1 MQDTR
6 PGARGRGGVIVR
18 GRGGRVSLRI
28 GVRPVVV
35 GLALLAA
42 LVVTAGASLTTGDF
56 ELSVGEAFQALI
68 GNGSGSADFIVN
80 TLRLPRLLTAMAV
93 GAALAVSGAIL
104 QSLSRNPLGSP
115 DIIGFTNGSATG
127 ALTVIVVL
135 HGGMAQIAAGALI
148 GGLATAVVVYLLA
161 FTRGSQG
168 FRLVVIGIGVSA
180 ILLAVNSYLITR
192 ASLQDALEAQTWLI
206 GSLNS
211 RTWDQATMMGVAL
224 AVLLPIAFRFGRRL
238 SLLEMGDDTARALGV
253 DAARTRL
260 VLLAVSV
267 GLAAV
272 ATAATGPIW
281 FVALAAPQLARRLAR
296 SSGPGLLPAALMGA
310 VLLAVSDFAVQRVF
324 SPALLPVGTATGT
337 VGGLYLI
344 GLLVAEARKSRA

>member
-1 MQDTR
+1 M
-6 PGARGRGGVIVR
+6 IVR

-267 GLAAV
+267 GLAAA